1 MVKVLVVDDS
11 PLAREMITTILNTD
25 SEINVIGQ
33 ASNGRE
39 AIEFLKNNPEK
50 PDIITCD
57 IQMPIMNG
65 FEAIEH
71 IMAYNPTPI
80 LIVTV
85 LNKDENFMKALKLG
99 ALDIIQK
106 PAPDSWI
113 EIPKI
118 GMELIEKVKLLS
130 RVNVVIHLDGKQKAR
145 QKGKMKGLEEIEK
158 RVQAEDK
165 VVGIASSTG
174 GPTTLLR
181 LFKTFEQDFPAPVL
195 VVQHMSEGF
204 FIKGLID
211 WFKNSI
217 KMPIKQAEDGETI
230 ENGCIYISPINV
242 HLKLKGRTIVLDD
255 SPPIRNQKPSAD
267 LLFETMAEYH
277 KENCIAIVLTG
288 IGEDGAGG
296 IKRVKE
302 LGGLTIA
309 QDQETSTVFG
319 MPKAAIDT
327 GCVDKILPLEEI
339 GHFLNEIFFNEVDD
353 SYS

>member
-1 MVKVLVVDDS
+1 MVKVLVIDDS

-25 SEINVIGQ
+25 SEIRVIGQ
-33 ASNGRE
+33 ASNGRD
-39 AIEFLKNNPEK
+39 AIEFLKTNPEK

-57 IQMPIMNG
+57 IQMPIMDG
-65 FEAIEH
+65 FETIEH
-71 IMAYNPTPI
+71 IMAYSPIPI

-106 PAPDSWI
+106 PAPDAW
-113 EIPKI
+113 EDLPKI
-118 GMELIEKVKLLS
+118 GIELIEKVKLLS
-130 RVNVVIHLDGKQKAR
+130 RVNVVIHLDGKKREREKKKAVEGR
-145 QKGKMKGLEEIEK
+145 ER
-158 RVQAEDK
+158 RVLLQDK
-165 VVGIASSTG
+165 VIGVASSTG

-181 LFKTFEQDFPAPVL
+181 LFKLLPEDFPAPIL

-217 KMPIKQAEDGETI
+217 RLPIVQAQDGETI
-230 ENGCIYISPINV
+230 KNGTIYISPINV
-242 HLKLKGRTIVLDD
+242 HLKLSGRVIVLDD
-255 SPPIRNQKPSAD
+255 SPAVKNQKPSATV
-267 LLFETMAEYH
+267 LFESLAKFH
-277 KENCIAIVLTG
+277 GANSVGIVLTG
-288 IGEDGAGG
+288 IGDDGADG
-296 IKRVKE
+296 IKKIKE

-327 GCVDKILPLEEI
+327 GCVDKILPLEDI
-339 GHFLNEIFFNEVDD
+339 GHYLNEIFIDEGDRTD
-353 SYS
+353 S